1 MADEAADYPEGRV
14 EGGVGKDL
22 PKVHAPRTLG
32 ARLTWTGRGSALVVG
47 LGALAVLLV
56 ALRLRPDGK
65 GIGTHQQLGLDRCQF
80 EARTGLP
87 CPTCGMTTSFSYF
100 VRGRWLASAY
110 VQPMGTVLAFVAAMT
125 FWGGVYVAW
134 SGRPSH
140 RLLRLLPSR
149 YYLVPLFGGIILGW
163 MWKIWIHLRG
173 VGGWG

>member
-1 MADEAADYPEGRV
+1 MDATAPDYPDRADRPHSAH
-14 EGGVGKDL
+14 DL
-22 PKVHAPRTLG
+22 PRVY
-32 ARLTWTGRGSALVVG
+32 ARRPVGEKLTWVGRCSALVIG
-47 LGALAVLLV
+47 LGALAVLVV
-56 ALRLRPDGK
+56 ALWLRPDGK

-125 FWGGVYVAW
+125 VWGALYVAW

-140 RLLRLLPSR
+140 RLLRFVPSR

-163 MWKIWIHLRG
+163 TWKIWIHLKG